1 MENLGYLLQEED
13 MPQTA
18 KRHTDRIR
26 PDSLQLEN
34 VSRAYLFTKRLL
46 DIVMSF
52 CALLVLA
59 VPMLLIAFLIF
70 LQDFH
75 NPLFKQVRVTKD
87 GRFFTMYKFRTMCVD
102 AEQKLEELRTQ
113 NEADGPVFKIKK
125 DPRVTPIGRFLRKT
139 SLDEL
144 PQFFNV
150 LNGTMSLVG
159 PRPPL
164 PREVEQYTPYQM
176 HRLDA
181 KGGITCYW
189 QCSGRS
195 NIMFDEWVELD
206 LKYIRDRSFST
217 DAKILVRTVS
227 AVIRR
232 DGAA

>member
-1 MENLGYLLQEED
+1 MENLGYLLQDED
-13 MPQTA
+13 MPQTV
-18 KRHTDRIR
+18 KRRAESTR
-26 PDSLQLEN
+26 PGSLQLEN
-34 VSRAYLFTKRLL
+34 VSKKYLFTKRLM
-46 DIVMSF
+46 DIVASSF
-52 CALLVLA
+52 AIVILA
-59 VPMLLIAFLIF
+59 VPMLLISLVIF

-75 NPLFKQVRVTKD
+75 SPLFKQVRVTKD

-102 AEQKLEELRTQ
+102 AEQKLEELRQQ
-113 NEADGPVFKIKK
+113 NEADGPVFKMKK

-206 LKYIRDRSFST
+206 LKYIRDRSVST
-217 DAKILVRTVS
+217 DIKILGKTVV
-227 AVIRR
+227 AVLRR

>member
-1 MENLGYLLQEED
+1 MENLGYLLQDED
-13 MPQTA
+13 MPQA
-18 KRHTDRIR
+18 VKRHTYTR
-26 PDSLQLEN
+26 PGSLQLEN
-34 VSRAYLFTKRLL
+34 VSKRYLFMKRLI
-46 DIVMSF
+46 DIVLSIV
-52 CALLVLA
+52 AIVILA
-59 VPMLLIAFLIF
+59 VPMLLIALLIF

-102 AEQKLEELRTQ
+102 AEQKLEELRQQ
-113 NEADGPVFKIKK
+113 NEADGPVFKMKK

-139 SLDEL
+139 SMDEL

-164 PREVEQYTPYQM
+164 PREVEKYTPYQM

-206 LKYIRDRSFST
+206 LKYIRDRSLST
-217 DAKILVRTVS
+217 DAKILGKTVF
-227 AVIRR
+227 AVLRR

>member
-1 MENLGYLLQEED
+1 MENLGYLLQD
-13 MPQTA
+13 DDIPQTV
-18 KRHTDRIR
+18 KQRTTKEKT
-26 PDSLQLEN
+26 DSLQLEN
-34 VSRAYLFTKRLL
+34 VSKRYLFAKRVL
-46 DIVMSF
+46 DVVLAFAAVVI
-52 CALLVLA
+52 LA
-59 VPMLLIAFLIF
+59 VPMLLIALAIF

-75 NPLFKQVRVTKD
+75 NPIFKQTRVTKD
-87 GRFFTMYKFRTMCVD
+87 GRFFTMYKFRTMCVY
-102 AEQKLEELRTQ
+102 AEQKLEELRAQ

-150 LNGTMSLVG
+150 LNGSMSLVG

-164 PREVEQYTPYQM
+164 PKEVEQYTPYQM
-176 HRLDA
+176 HRLDV

-206 LKYIRDRSFST
+206 LKYIRDRSIST
-217 DAKILVRTVS
+217 DAKILAKTVG
-227 AVIRR
+227 AVLRR